1 MPIPIPRRPLLGW
14 LALAAGLAGG
24 WLVAI
29 HRLNPPSSPPAG
41 GTVEVQ
47 GVRLSASAQH
57 DRQRA
62 AELFGFDI
70 RGAGLLPVHL
80 SIHNQSHQAVRI
92 NPAQTFL
99 IERGLAWPLLTAD
112 QARRRLAAVG
122 APFGLPGDSPSA
134 WWRSRPDRH
143 RPSSGWNGP
152 PWASGFGMAIRRR
165 WPAARSSA
173 WTPGRRRGAICS
185 FPAKARPSP
194 PMLCAWR
201 WRSPGSPGSHTCH
214 SPSQSRRPH
223 RIKRGLAPDN
233 RCPCGNRCCSNGFG
247 PPGRKPWPPPRPPWR
262 RARRRTAPARPP
274 SPRYP
279 RAAGYRHG
287 TP

>member
-122 APFGLPGDSPSA
+122 APFGLPGGFAIGLVAEPSGPTPPEQWLERTA
-134 WWRSRPDRH
+134 LGLGVRDGDKAPLAGRPVERLDPGQTARGYLFFPGQGEAQSADALRLALEIAGVTRIAH
-143 RPSSGWNGP
+143 LPLAFPVP
-152 PWASGFGMAIRRR
+152 PA
-165 WPAARSSA
+165 P
-173 WTPGRRRGAICS
+173 PDQ
-185 FPAKARPSP
+185 ARPS
-194 PMLCAWR
+194 
-201 WRSPGSPGSHTCH
+201 
-214 SPSQSRRPH
+214 
-223 RIKRGLAPDN
+223 
-233 RCPCGNRCCSNGFG
+233 
-247 PPGRKPWPPPRPPWR
+247 
-262 RARRRTAPARPP
+262 AR
-274 SPRYP
+274 
-279 RAAGYRHG
+279 
-287 TP
+287 